1 MFHFVCD
8 LTRVVDKWSLWALM
22 ELTEGKVRC
31 VFRACSN
38 G

>member
-1 MFHFVCD
+1 MLHFVCD
-8 LTRVVDKWSLWALM
+8 LTRVVDNWSLRALM
-22 ELTEGKVRC
+22 ELTEGKGRC